1 MELYDNFKSIKMNK
15 IKSPKVKK
23 SPLLK
28 DYKKEI
34 EKSLKNPKK
43 IKILSNKKGKKKKF
57 NNQNSIIPT
66 ELNIISNIN
75 SIIKNTNS
83 KKSKSKSKSRSKS
96 NINKPIIND
105 DYKKTKSDIN
115 IPIINKYSK
124 KSINKKSK
132 KSINKDKL
140 NINKPINKYSKKY
153 INKKSK
159 KSINKKSINKKYI
172 NKKSRT
178 ISVKLNN
185 KENNIK
191 EIINK
196 FNNMDI
202 NDIQKKLESKGI
214 YSKNNNKD
222 KLLKYMYLLTCVDDN
237 INIIK
242 N

>member
-34 EKSLKNPKK
+34 EKTLKNPKK

-66 ELNIISNIN
+66 ELNIVSNIN
-75 SIIKNTNS
+75 NIIKNTNS
-83 KKSKSKSKSRSKS
+83 KKSRSKSRSKS
-96 NINKPIIND
+96 NINKPIINE
-105 DYKKTKSDIN
+105 DYKKTKTDIN
-115 IPIINKYSK
+115 IPNIDKYSKKSVNKKSIKKSINKKSNKPINKYSK

-132 KSINKDKL
+132 KSIN
-140 NINKPINKYSKKY
+140 N
-153 INKKSK
+153 
-159 KSINKKSINKKYI
+159 
-172 NKKSRT
+172 KSRT